1 MENYVPKSLLLLLL
15 VLLTV
20 VVCSQ
25 PSVTWNTVP
34 SSDPVYSKTNN
45 VGRSV
50 IKTSDG
56 GYITCGGV
64 QFTSDQSNNQRK
76 TDALIIKYSAL
87 GVIEWKK
94 NYGGSDDEAAH
105 SIVNTSDGG
114 YLFVGYTL
122 SNDGDVIGRPRTSDQ
137 FSDVWVVKLSNTG
150 NLEWQKCLGGSFS
163 EVANAVAATT
173 DGSYVFTGYTDSN
186 DGEVTGQH
194 GGPSDVW
201 VVKLSAT
208 GNLLWQK
215 CMGGS
220 KIDEGRSIDLAAD
233 GGVIICG
240 RTESNDGDVS
250 GQHGFFDIWI
260 VKLNISGVIEW
271 QKCLGGA
278 REDVGNSV
286 KTTPDGGYIVCG
298 ESSSFDGD
306 VTYNHSGTNNL
317 ADVWGVKM
325 SKAGTIQWQ
334 KTLGGTEFDIGYS
347 IDNDPSGGYIVAAYT
362 YSNDGDV
369 EGNHSAMRDAWIT
382 KLDPSGAMQWQKS
395 VGGSYDEIPY
405 SIIPTVDGGYI
416 FTGYTTS
423 FDGDVTGNASSAG
436 GAQTWTVKL
445 GACIAVTVIAEPS
458 DQTAME
464 GSTASFHVEINGSAP
479 FTYQWYR
486 NNDLIIGATE
496 ARYTTPLVSL
506 SEDGDLYQ
514 VKVTNC
520 QGANS
525 VASRKALLKVIN
537 KPACQENYFVKTY
550 SNTEA
555 SAYSTDMIRTLN
567 NDMIICG
574 EIINAPPDLSDGFI
588 FKVDDNGAKLWELS
602 FGGRGSQIV
611 SKMTQLRDGHFLA
624 AGYDGLSSVDGTY
637 FLLKFD
643 SDGNVIW
650 RKDIKF
656 SSSENMGIRKIAEAL
671 DGTLVMVAYSLENNL
686 SFNDRL
692 LYFKFDANGNLILSN
707 SFRPNNFTSILYTN
721 DLVIKDGFSYV
732 VGTHL
737 ENATN
742 IIKGYL
748 SKIDNNSGALLWTQV
763 YDFNGRPENFLQVF
777 DYGNAR
783 LLILGQNDLNSTDTS
798 TVMICDT
805 AGTIQSYTFFQY
817 GLYRQFG
824 NASLDQEGN
833 LLYGNYHTSGGPV
846 DLAMCL
852 VHPVNGVIWSRH
864 YPQINTWPQVSKVI
878 ASTDGSIFCSGY
890 MGGIRLYLGKFSSNG
905 EIGCTADVLST
916 NFGNAGSLPKKIAW
930 LGNPKFFQ
938 VLDRLTPVKAIVIS
952 EDQTLCTL
960 RNSCTL
966 VSISGGNTI
975 CNLADTLKLNISRNE
990 GCLTAPQLQFDTSY
1004 FSLVN
1009 FSGDEARFVAKQAGQ
1024 SSISASIYT
1033 GCDTLSDTIV
1043 VLVSNA
1049 PPSLDLGPGRDLCPG
1064 NTILLN
1070 ARSGYLSYEWQN
1082 GTSDS
1087 TLAVSTPGLYHVTT
1101 TDACG
1106 TVFKDT
1112 IVISA
1117 ASSIPL
1123 NAGPDRSKCN
1133 SDTLYL
1139 SAPSGFLNY
1148 LWSNNYHIS
1157 SLDSPNV
1164 VVSPLMDT
1172 AYYLRAEKTPG
1183 CFAYD
1188 TIRITV
1194 NTSPSIDLGSDRQFC
1209 SSDSVLLN
1217 AGGGFLSYH
1226 WNSGNNGQSLTVKS
1240 AGDYSVI
1247 GITEQGCIS
1256 YDTMSVL
1263 TVFPLPKVE
1272 LDTSAGLCLG
1282 ESRNL
1287 DAGSFASYLWQDGST
1302 SRSYIARDKGTYM
1315 VTVTD
1320 SNGCQGNNITTITT
1334 IYPLPQ
1340 RFLPQDTAICSYG
1353 KLDLRT
1359 HSFYKTYLW
1368 NNGAGTPAITIS
1380 QPGTYWLQVKDNNN
1394 CIGKDSIIVS
1404 VKQCMSGL
1412 YIPTAFTPN
1421 GDGKNDVFRP
1431 LLFGNVKHFLFT
1443 VYNRWGQ
1450 IVYQTSELQKGWDG
1464 KLTGKPQDTNVF
1476 IWTCSYQREGE
1487 KENFERGTVT
1497 LIH

>member
-1 MENYVPKSLLLLLL
+1 MENCVPKSVLLLLL

-20 VVCSQ
+20 VVSSQ

-34 SSDPVYSKTNN
+34 SSDTVYSKTNN

-56 GYITCGGV
+56 GYITCGSVLFMTGPRA
-64 QFTSDQSNNQRK
+64 DQRK
-76 TDALIIKYSAL
+76 TDALVIKYSAL

-94 NYGGSDDEAAH
+94 TYGGSGHEAAN

-114 YLFVGYTL
+114 FLFVGYTL

-137 FSDVWVVKLSNTG
+137 LSDVWVVKLSNTG
-150 NLEWQKCLGGSFS
+150 NLEWQKCLGGSYAD
-163 EVANAVAATT
+163 EANAVVATS
-173 DGSYVFTGYTDSN
+173 DGNYVFTGYTNSY
-186 DGEVTGQH
+186 DGDVTSQH

-201 VVKLSAT
+201 VVKLSST
-208 GNLLWQK
+208 GSLLWQK

-220 KIDEGRSIDLAAD
+220 KIDEGRSIDLGSD

-240 RTESNDGDVS
+240 KTESNDGDVS
-250 GQHGFFDIWI
+250 GQHGFNDFWV
-260 VKLNISGVIEW
+260 VKLDIAGVIEW
-271 QKCLGGA
+271 QQCLGEA

-286 KTTPDGGYIVCG
+286 KATPDGGYIVCG
-298 ESSSFDGD
+298 ESSSYDGD
-306 VTYNHSGTNNL
+306 KVYTDSLKNKL
-317 ADVWGVKM
+317 ADVWVVKI
-325 SKAGTIQWQ
+325 SRSGAIQWQ
-334 KTLGGTEFDIGYS
+334 KALGGTEYDIGYS
-347 IDNDPSGGYIVAAYT
+347 INNDPLGGYIMAAYT
-362 YSNDGDV
+362 YSSDGDV
-369 EGNHSAMRDAWIT
+369 AGNHSTMRDAWIT
-382 KLDPSGAMQWQKS
+382 KLDLSGSIEWQKS

-405 SIIPTVDGGYI
+405 SIIPTGEGEYI
-416 FTGYTTS
+416 FTGGTTS
-423 FDGDVTGNASSAG
+423 YDGDVTGNALSAG
-436 GAQTWTVKL
+436 GVQTWTVKL
-445 GACIAVTVIAEPS
+445 GGCTAVTVITEPS
-458 DQTAME
+458 DQTIVE
-464 GSTASFHVEINGSAP
+464 GNTASFHVELNGSAP

-486 NNDLIIGATE
+486 NDDLITGATE
-496 ARYTTPLVSL
+496 ATYNTPIVSL
-506 SEDGDLYQ
+506 IEDGDLYQ

-525 VASRKALLKVIN
+525 VDSRKAILRVIN

-550 SNTEA
+550 RNAEA
-555 SAYSTDMIRTLN
+555 SAYSTDMIRTIS

-574 EIINAPPDLSDGFI
+574 EIRNASPYQSDGFI
-588 FKVDDNGAKLWELS
+588 FKVDDNGSKLWELS
-602 FGGRGSQIV
+602 FGGLGSQIV
-611 SKMTQLRDGHFLA
+611 SKMTPLRDGHFLA

-643 SDGNVIW
+643 SDGGVIW

-656 SSSENMGIRKIAEAL
+656 STSENMGIRKIGEAL
-671 DGTLVMVAYSLENNL
+671 DGTLVMVAYSLENSL

-692 LYFKFDANGNLILSN
+692 LYFKFDANGNMLLSN
-707 SFRPNNFTSILYTN
+707 SLRPNNFTSVLYTS

-737 ENATN
+737 DNTTN

-748 SKIDNNSGALLWTQV
+748 SKIDNNSGSLLWTQL
-763 YDFNGRPENFLQVF
+763 YDFNGRPESFLQIF
-777 DYGNAR
+777 DYGNDR

-798 TVMICDT
+798 TLMICDT

-824 NASLDQEGN
+824 NASLDQAGN
-833 LLYGNYHTSGGPV
+833 LLYGNYNTSGAPV

-890 MGGIRLYLGKFSSNG
+890 MDGTLLYLGRFSSNG
-905 EIGCTADVLST
+905 EIGCTSEMLGT
-916 NFGNAGSLPKKIAW
+916 NFGKALSLSKKISW
-930 LGNPKFFQ
+930 LTSPKILQ
-938 VLDRLTPVKAIVIS
+938 NLDRLTPIKAKVIS

-960 RNSCTL
+960 SNTCTL
-966 VSISGGNTI
+966 VSISGGSTI
-975 CNLADTLKLNISRNE
+975 CNLTDTLILNVTRNE
-990 GCLTAPQLQFDTSY
+990 GCLTAPQLHFDTSY

-1009 FSGDEARFVAKQAGQ
+1009 FTGGEARFVAKQAGQ

-1033 GCDTLSDTIV
+1033 GCDTLSDTII

-1049 PPSLDLGPGRDLCPG
+1049 PPTLDLGPDRDLCPG
-1064 NTILLN
+1064 NIILLN

-1087 TLAVSTPGLYHVTT
+1087 TLTVSTPGLYHVIATN
-1101 TDACG
+1101 ACG
-1106 TVFKDT
+1106 NVFKDT
-1112 IVISA
+1112 IVIRPASA
-1117 ASSIPL
+1117 IPL
-1123 NAGPDRSKCN
+1123 DAGPDRSKCN
-1133 SDTLYL
+1133 SDTLHL

-1148 LWSNNYHIS
+1148 SWSNDYHIS
-1157 SLDSPNV
+1157 SLTSPNV
-1164 VVSPLMDT
+1164 VVSPLVDT
-1172 AYYLRAEKTPG
+1172 AYFLRAEKTAG

-1194 NTSPSIDLGSDRQFC
+1194 NTSPSIDLGVDRQFC
-1209 SSDSVLLN
+1209 FGDSILLN

-1226 WNSGNNGQSLTVKS
+1226 WNSGNNGQTLTVKS
-1240 AGDYSVI
+1240 VGIYSVI
-1247 GITEQGCIS
+1247 GITDQGCRS
-1256 YDTMSVL
+1256 YDTMGVL

-1272 LDTSAGLCLG
+1272 LDASGGLCWG

-1287 DAGSFASYLWQDGST
+1287 DPGSFASYLWQDGST
-1302 SRSYIARDKGTYM
+1302 SRTYTASNKGTYI

-1320 SNGCQGNNITTITT
+1320 SHGCQGNDITTITT
-1334 IYPLPQ
+1334 IHPLPQ

-1353 KLDLRT
+1353 KLDLKT
-1359 HSFYKTYLW
+1359 LSPYKTYLW

-1476 IWTCSYQREGE
+1476 VWTCSYQREGE